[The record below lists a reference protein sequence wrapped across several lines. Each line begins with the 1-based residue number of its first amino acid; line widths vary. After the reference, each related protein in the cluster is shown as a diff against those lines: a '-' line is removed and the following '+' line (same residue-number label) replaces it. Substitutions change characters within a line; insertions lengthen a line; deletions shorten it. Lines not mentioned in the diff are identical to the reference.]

1 MPVRNND
8 ERIAHNSLP
17 LVLCLVTLPCAI
29 AVWFSAV
36 SNQVREPYL
45 VSQAFPTECPSN
57 DEVFHVGQVQQ
68 YCNGNYWHW
77 DPKITTPP
85 GLYVLSV
92 LFYKITGR
100 CDLDALRAVNALCL
114 FAIFFF
120 LLHTAPPVSPRSAK
134 QLPSQKST
142 LFLPSTTL
150 CPQQIHSA
158 LNICLF
164 PPLFFFCALYYTDVA
179 STLSVLLFVRHLLES
194 NSRGPCTF
202 LQACASVV
210 LALISLSFRQTNIF
224 WVGVFPIA
232 LLGLSALHTDAEANR
247 PHTGKAVVL
256 QAWANGT
263 FYDPQMRDSILDVT
277 LALRALYFPRT
288 LLRVARLVWPYVL
301 VLGFFGSFV
310 LWNGGVV
317 LGDKSNHV
325 ATLHLP
331 QMLYIWAYTSFFSF
345 GLTYPF
351 FAQGLLAVFATVP
364 LVAILEPLLIFSR
377 RKFLP
382 RPAVLIGFILVIAVA
397 VRYNTIVHPFTLAD
411 NRHFTFYVF
420 RYLLAHPII
429 KYLAIP
435 IYMSCAW
442 SVLQALG
449 APAQVFQIKEDEK
462 DDGKGLASQK
472 HPSKS
477 KSSKSSNSDQRQ
489 LLRLNDAPFGEGSTI
504 SFVLIWLL
512 VSALQLITA
521 PLVEPRYF
529 ILPWIMWRLRV
540 PQAHPGASL
549 ITRPTHKNWKQW
561 WNKERQRR
569 DIDHQSWSNWLYVV
583 LWAEHDHRLYLE
595 TLWFGI
601 INTGVGYIFLNW
613 GFEWP
618 QEPGKT
624 QRFMW

>member
-1 MPVRNND
+1 MSEKNHEGRV
-8 ERIAHNSLP
+8 AHNSVP
-17 LVLCLVTLPCAI
+17 LVLSLMTLPVTI
-29 AVWFSAV
+29 GIWFNAV
-36 SNQVREPYL
+36 SSQVREPYL
-45 VSQAFPTECPSN
+45 

-68 YCNGNYWHW
+68 YCRGNYWHW

-85 GLYVLSV
+85 GLYILSV

-100 CDLDALRAVNALCL
+100 CDLDALRFVNALSL

-142 LFLPSTTL
+142 PLLPLATL

-158 LNICLF
+158 LNVCLF

-179 STLSVLLFVRHLLES
+179 STLSVLFFTRHLLEN
-194 NSRGPCTF
+194 NSRGPSSF
-202 LQACASVV
+202 FQACISIA
-210 LALISLSFRQTNIF
+210 LAIISLSFRQTNIF
-224 WVGVFPIA
+224 WVGIFPIVLLA
-232 LLGLSALHTDAEANR
+232 LGALHQDVQSER
-247 PHTGKAVVL
+247 PPDGKSVVL
-256 QAWANGT
+256 QAWGDAT
-263 FYDPQMRDSILDVT
+263 LYDPQMRDSILDDFWLTCISTVT

-288 LLRVARLVWPYVL
+288 LLKVVRLVWPYLL
-301 VLGFFGSFV
+301 VVGLFVSFV

-325 ATLHLP
+325 ATIHLP

-351 FAQGLLAVFATVP
+351 VAQGLLSVFASLP
-364 LVAILEPLLIFSR
+364 IAAILEPLLIFSR

-382 RPAVLIGFILVIAVA
+382 RYAVVIGFVAVIAVT
-397 VRYNTIVHPFTLAD
+397 VKFNTIVHPFTLAD

-420 RYLLAHPII
+420 RYLLLHPAI

-442 SVLQALG
+442 SVLQTLG
-449 APAQVFQIKEDEK
+449 APAQLFEIKEDEK
-462 DDGKGLASQK
+462 DDG
-472 HPSKS
+472 
-477 KSSKSSNSDQRQ
+477 Q
-489 LLRLNDAPFGEGSTI
+489 LLRLNDAPFGEGCTI
-504 SFVLIWLL
+504 SFVMVWIG

-549 ITRPTHKNWKQW
+549 MARPTHKNWKQW

-569 DIDHQSWSNWLYVV
+569 NIDRQSWANWFYVV

-595 TLWFGI
+595 TLWFII

-618 QEPGKT
+618 SEPGKT

>member
-1 MPVRNND
+1 MSEKNHEGRV
-8 ERIAHNSLP
+8 AHNSVP
-17 LVLCLVTLPCAI
+17 LVLSLITLPVTI
-29 AVWFSAV
+29 GIWFNAV
-36 SNQVREPYL
+36 SSQVREPYL
-45 VSQAFPTECPSN
+45 

-68 YCNGNYWHW
+68 YCRGNYWHW

-85 GLYVLSV
+85 GLYILSV

-100 CDLDALRAVNALCL
+100 CDLDALRFVNALSL

-142 LFLPSTTL
+142 PLLPLATL

-158 LNICLF
+158 LNVCLF

-179 STLSVLLFVRHLLES
+179 STLSVLFFTRHLLEN
-194 NSRGPCTF
+194 NSRGPSSF
-202 LQACASVV
+202 FQACISIV
-210 LALISLSFRQTNIF
+210 LAIISLSFRQTNIF
-224 WVGVFPIA
+224 WVGIFPIVLLA
-232 LLGLSALHTDAEANR
+232 LGALHQDVQSER
-247 PHTGKAVVL
+247 PHDGKSVVL
-256 QAWANGT
+256 QAWGDAT
-263 FYDPQMRDSILDVT
+263 LYDPQMRDSILDDFWLTCISTVT

-288 LLRVARLVWPYVL
+288 LLKVVRLVWPYVFVVGL
-301 VLGFFGSFV
+301 FVSFV

-325 ATLHLP
+325 ATIHLP

-351 FAQGLLAVFATVP
+351 VAQGLLSVFASLP
-364 LVAILEPLLIFSR
+364 IAAILEPLLIFSR

-382 RPAVLIGFILVIAVA
+382 RSAVVIGFVAVIAVT
-397 VRYNTIVHPFTLAD
+397 VKFNTIVHPFTLAD

-420 RYLLAHPII
+420 RYLLLHPAI

-442 SVLQALG
+442 SVLQTLG
-449 APAQVFQIKEDEK
+449 APAQLFEIKEDEK
-462 DDGKGLASQK
+462 DDG
-472 HPSKS
+472 
-477 KSSKSSNSDQRQ
+477 Q
-489 LLRLNDAPFGEGSTI
+489 LLRLNDAPFGEGCTI
-504 SFVLIWLL
+504 SFVMVWIG

-549 ITRPTHKNWKQW
+549 MARPTHKNWKQW

-569 DIDHQSWSNWLYVV
+569 NIDRQSWANWFYVV

-595 TLWFGI
+595 TLWFII
-601 INTGVGYIFLNW
+601 INTGVGYVFLNW

-618 QEPGKT
+618 SEPGKT

>member
-1 MPVRNND
+1 MPNGDHEGRV
-8 ERIAHNSLP
+8 AHNSVP
-17 LVLCLVTLPCAI
+17 LVLSLVTLPVAI
-29 AVWFSAV
+29 AIWFNAV
-36 SNQVREPYL
+36 SSQVREPYL
-45 VSQAFPTECPSN
+45 
-57 DEVFHVGQVQQ
+57 DEVFHVGQVQE
-68 YCNGNYWHW
+68 YCRGNYWHW

-85 GLYVLSV
+85 GLYILSV

-100 CDLDALRAVNALCL
+100 CDLDALRFVNALSL

-120 LLHTAPPVSPRSAK
+120 LLHTAPPVSPRSAR

-142 LFLPSTTL
+142 PFLPLATL

-158 LNICLF
+158 LNVCLF
-164 PPLFFFCALYYTDVA
+164 PPLFFFGALYYTDVA
-179 STLSVLLFVRHLLES
+179 STLSVLFFTRHLLET
-194 NSRGPCTF
+194 NSRGPSSF
-202 LQACASVV
+202 FQACISII
-210 LALISLSFRQTNIF
+210 LAVISLSFRQTNIF
-224 WVGVFPIA
+224 WVGVFPIVLLA
-232 LLGLSALHTDAEANR
+232 LGALHKDVESQR
-247 PHTGKAVVL
+247 PHDGKAVVL
-256 QAWANGT
+256 RAWADAT
-263 FYDPQMRDSILDVT
+263 FYDPQMRDSILDDFWLTCISTVT
-277 LALRALYFPRT
+277 LTLRALYFPRT
-288 LLRVARLVWPYVL
+288 LLKIVRLVWPYVFVVGL
-301 VLGFFGSFV
+301 FASFV

-325 ATLHLP
+325 ATIHLP

-351 FAQGLLAVFATVP
+351 VAQGLLSVFASLPIAV
-364 LVAILEPLLIFSR
+364 IMEPLLIFSR

-382 RPAVLIGFILVIAVA
+382 RSAVVIGFVAVIAVT
-397 VRYNTIVHPFTLAD
+397 VKFNTIVHPFTLAD

-420 RYLLAHPII
+420 RYLLLHPAI

-442 SVLQALG
+442 SVLQTLG
-449 APAQVFQIKEDEK
+449 APAQLFEIKEDEK
-462 DDGKGLASQK
+462 DDGKGIASQQ
-472 HPSKS
+472 
-477 KSSKSSNSDQRQ
+477 NQTDCESDEGGQ
-489 LLRLNDAPFGEGSTI
+489 LLRLNDAPFGEGCTI
-504 SFVLIWLL
+504 SFVMVWIG

-549 ITRPTHKNWKQW
+549 MARPTHKNWKQW

-569 DIDHQSWSNWLYVV
+569 NIDRQSWANWFYIV

-595 TLWFGI
+595 TLWFII
-601 INTGVGYIFLNW
+601 INTAVGYVFLNW

>member
-1 MPVRNND
+1 MTD
-8 ERIAHNSLP
+8 KDHEGRIAHNSVP
-17 LVLCLVTLPCAI
+17 LILSLVTLPVAI
-29 AVWFSAV
+29 AIWFNAV
-36 SNQVREPYL
+36 SSQVREPYL
-45 VSQAFPTECPSN
+45 
-57 DEVFHVGQVQQ
+57 VFHVGQVQQ
-68 YCNGNYWHW
+68 YCRGNYWHW

-85 GLYVLSV
+85 GLYILSV

-100 CDLDALRAVNALCL
+100 CDLDALRLVNALSL

-134 QLPSQKST
+134 QLPGQKST
-142 LFLPSTTL
+142 LFLPLANL

-158 LNICLF
+158 LNVCLF

-179 STLSVLLFVRHLLES
+179 STLSVLLFTRHLIEN
-194 NSRGPCTF
+194 NSRGPSSF
-202 LQACASVV
+202 FQACISII
-210 LALISLSFRQTNIF
+210 LAIVSLSFRQTNIF
-224 WVGVFPIA
+224 WVGVFPIVLLA
-232 LLGLSALHTDAEANR
+232 LGALHKDVESER
-247 PHTGKAVVL
+247 PPDGKSVVL
-256 QAWANGT
+256 RAWADAT

-277 LALRALYFPRT
+277 LALRALCFPRT
-288 LLRVARLVWPYVL
+288 LLRIARLVWPYVFVVAL
-301 VLGFFGSFV
+301 FASFV
-310 LWNGGVV
+310 LWNGGV
-317 LGDKSNHV
+317 
-325 ATLHLP
+325 
-331 QMLYIWAYTSFFSF
+331 MLYIWAYTSFFSF

-351 FAQGLLAVFATVP
+351 VAQGLLSVFASLP
-364 LVAILEPLLIFSR
+364 IAAIMEPLLIFSR

-382 RPAVLIGFILVIAVA
+382 RSVVLIGFIAVIAVT
-397 VRYNTIVHPFTLAD
+397 VRFNTIVHPFTQAD

-420 RYLLAHPII
+420 RYLLAHPAI

-442 SVLQALG
+442 SVLQTLG
-449 APAQVFQIKEDEK
+449 APAQLFEIKEDEK
-462 DDGKGLASQK
+462 DDGKGIASQK
-472 HPSKS
+472 KPTDGE
-477 KSSKSSNSDQRQ
+477 NDERGQ
-489 LLRLNDAPFGEGSTI
+489 LLRLNDAPFGEGCTI
-504 SFVLIWLL
+504 SFVMVWIG

-549 ITRPTHKNWKQW
+549 MARPTHKNWKQW
-561 WNKERQRR
+561 WNAERQKR
-569 DIDHQSWSNWLYVV
+569 DIDRQSWKNWFYIV

-595 TLWFGI
+595 TIWFCI
-601 INTGVGYIFLNW
+601 VNAGVGYIFLNW